1 MSRRVQDM
9 LVTGEHADLA
19 LVDLEEFDRVR
30 VEHDPSSA
38 LLSVLDPHSV
48 ECRDP
53 ASLEDEFR
61 CRIEGEC
68 DRELVVLSP
77 SSFAEERHRTE
88 DESYAGFVHGL
99 PPVVRLTRIYHS
111 GP

>member
-1 MSRRVQDM
+1 
-9 LVTGEHADLA
+9 
-19 LVDLEEFDRVR
+19 
-30 VEHDPSSA
+30 
-38 LLSVLDPHSV
+38 
-48 ECRDP
+48 
-53 ASLEDEFR
+53 
-61 CRIEGEC
+61 
-68 DRELVVLSP
+68 LVVLSP